1 MKYIKIII
9 ATLILA
15 LIGTL
20 LIQHNKITHLK
31 EEKVKYEHN
40 MGVLMDDIETYQ
52 TKDSLNVARI
62 RALELNISEM
72 ERFRGEDLRT
82 IESLRMK
89 NRDLASLSKTYLAT
103 ISDLIDHAPR
113 DTLVIRDSVEVLAK
127 SINICTEWVDLK
139 GIYTDSVFEGTIT
152 SRDSILI
159 VESVQFK
166 KFLWWKTKKIKN
178 RYFDVTSMNP
188 HTKITGFEVIT
199 IEK

>member
-9 ATLILA
+9 ATLGLA

-20 LIQHNKITHLK
+20 FIQHNRITHFK

-40 MGVLMDDIETYQ
+40 VNVLMSDIETYQ
-52 TKDSLNVARI
+52 TRDSLNVARI
-62 RALELNISEM
+62 ESLELSVGEL
-72 ERFRGEDLRT
+72 ERFRKEDLRI
-82 IESLRMK
+82 IENLKMK
-89 NRDLASLSKTYLAT
+89 NRDLSALTKSYLAT
-103 ISDLIDHAPR
+103 ITHLKDHTPR
-113 DTLVIRDSVEVLAK
+113 DTLIIRDSVEIPAK
-127 SINICTEWVDLK
+127 TINICTEWVDLK

-152 SRDSILI
+152 SRDSLLI

-199 IEK
+199 VEK

>member
-9 ATLILA
+9 ATIVLA

-20 LIQHNKITHLK
+20 FIQHNRITHLK

-40 MGVLMDDIETYQ
+40 VNVLMGDIETYQ
-52 TKDSLNVARI
+52 TRDSLNVARI
-62 RALELNISEM
+62 EALELNMAEM
-72 ERFRGEDLRT
+72 ERFRKEDLRI
-82 IESLRMK
+82 IENLKMK
-89 NRDLASLSKTYLAT
+89 NRDLSALTKSYLAT
-103 ISDLIDHAPR
+103 ITHLKDHTPR
-113 DTLVIRDSVEVLAK
+113 DTLIIRDSVEVPAK
-127 SINICTEWVDLK
+127 SIDICTEWVDLK
-139 GIYTDSVFEGTIT
+139 GIYTDSIFEGTIT
-152 SRDSILI
+152 SRDSLLI

-199 IEK
+199 VEK

>member
-9 ATLILA
+9 ATLVLA

-20 LIQHNKITHLK
+20 FIQHNRITHLK

-40 MGVLMDDIETYQ
+40 MDVLMGDIETYQ
-52 TKDSLNVARI
+52 TRDSLNVARI
-62 RALELNISEM
+62 ESLELNMAELK
-72 ERFRGEDLRT
+72 RFRKEDLQK
-82 IESLRMK
+82 IENLKMK
-89 NRDLASLSKTYLAT
+89 NRDLSALTKSYLTT
-103 ISDLIDHAPR
+103 ITQLQDHTPR
-113 DTLVIRDSVEVLAK
+113 DTLIIRDSVEVPAK

-152 SRDSILI
+152 SRDSLLI

>member
-9 ATLILA
+9 ATLGLA

-20 LIQHNKITHLK
+20 FIQHNRITHFK

-40 MGVLMDDIETYQ
+40 VNVLMSDIETYQ
-52 TKDSLNVARI
+52 TRDSLNVARI
-62 RALELNISEM
+62 ESLELSVGEL
-72 ERFRGEDLRT
+72 ERFRKEDLRI
-82 IESLRMK
+82 IENLKMK
-89 NRDLASLSKTYLAT
+89 NRDLSALTKSYLAT
-103 ISDLIDHAPR
+103 ITHLKDHTPR
-113 DTLVIRDSVEVLAK
+113 DTLIIRDSVEIPAK
-127 SINICTEWVDLK
+127 TINICTEWVDLK

-152 SRDSILI
+152 SRDSLLI

-188 HTKITGFEVIT
+188 HTKITGFEVISV
-199 IEK
+199 EK

>member
-20 LIQHNKITHLK
+20 FLQHNRINHLK

-40 MGVLMDDIETYQ
+40 VNVLMGDIESYQ
-52 TKDSLNVARI
+52 TKDSLNVSRI
-62 RALELNISEM
+62 ESLELSIEEM
-72 ERFRGEDLRT
+72 ERFRKEDLRI
-82 IESLRMK
+82 IENLKMR
-89 NRDLASLSKTYLAT
+89 NRELSALTKSYLAT
-103 ISDLIDHAPR
+103 ITHLKDHTPR
-113 DTLVIRDSVEVLAK
+113 DTLVIRDSVEVPAK

-139 GIYTDSVFEGTIT
+139 GIYTESIFEGTIT
-152 SRDSILI
+152 SRDSLLI

-166 KFLWWKTKKIKN
+166 RFLWWKTRKIKN

>member
-1 MKYIKIII
+1 MKHIKIII
-9 ATLILA
+9 ATLVLA

-20 LIQHNKITHLK
+20 FIQHNRITHLK

-40 MGVLMDDIETYQ
+40 VNVLMGDIETYQ

-62 RALELNISEM
+62 EALELNMKEM
-72 ERFRGEDLRT
+72 ERFRKEDLRI
-82 IESLRMK
+82 IENLRMK
-89 NRDLASLSKTYLAT
+89 NRDLSALTKSYLVT
-103 ISDLIDHAPR
+103 ITRLKDHAPR
-113 DTLVIRDSVEVLAK
+113 DTLVIRDSVEVPAK

-152 SRDSILI
+152 SRDSLLI

>member
-9 ATLILA
+9 ATLVLA

-20 LIQHNKITHLK
+20 FIQHNRITHLK

-40 MGVLMDDIETYQ
+40 VNVLMGDIETYQ

-62 RALELNISEM
+62 ESLELTMKEM
-72 ERFRGEDLRT
+72 ERFRSEDLRI
-82 IESLRMK
+82 IENLRMK
-89 NRDLASLSKTYLAT
+89 NRDLSALTKSYLAT
-103 ISDLIDHAPR
+103 ITHLKDHAPR
-113 DTLVIRDSVEVLAK
+113 DTLVIVDSVEVPAK
-127 SINICTEWVDLK
+127 SINICTKWVDLK

-152 SRDSILI
+152 SRDSLLI

>member
-1 MKYIKIII
+1 MKHIKIII
-9 ATLILA
+9 ATLVLA

-20 LIQHNKITHLK
+20 FIQHNRITHLK

-40 MGVLMDDIETYQ
+40 VNVLMGDIETYQ

-62 RALELNISEM
+62 ESLELNMKEM
-72 ERFRGEDLRT
+72 KKFRSEDLRI
-82 IESLRMK
+82 IENLRMK
-89 NRDLASLSKTYLAT
+89 NRDLSALTKSYLAT
-103 ISDLIDHAPR
+103 ITHLKDHTPR
-113 DTLVIRDSVEVLAK
+113 DTLIIRDSVEVPAK
-127 SINICTEWVDLK
+127 SIDICTEWVDLK

-152 SRDSILI
+152 SRDSLLI

>member
-9 ATLILA
+9 ATLVLA

-20 LIQHNKITHLK
+20 FIQHNRITHLK

-40 MGVLMDDIETYQ
+40 VNVLMGDIETYQ

-62 RALELNISEM
+62 ESLELNMKEM
-72 ERFRGEDLRT
+72 EKFRSEDLRI
-82 IESLRMK
+82 IENLRMK
-89 NRDLASLSKTYLAT
+89 NRDLSALTKSYLAT
-103 ISDLIDHAPR
+103 ITHLKDHAPR
-113 DTLVIRDSVEVLAK
+113 DTLVIRDSVEVPAK

-152 SRDSILI
+152 SRDSLLI